1 MVSYCDGLGF
11 RVYRISVTNVYHI
24 HRMVTANLFWHW
36 PCYRPKAEPTTSIT
50 RLGLFDCSEFCLP
63 HTNTHTCARA
73 NIERQLLLG
82 NHIFAL
88 LNSTRPYHLFL
99 PLWVDAEAAKI
110 GAGGIHIWP
119 GLEQLGSPWHTRARE
134 GNSWCSTW
142 CCDSCC
148 KPSLYFFPKLSW
160 RKLNPLN
167 APISCCWKNPGR
179 RILCDAALHV
189 PCISAVFLRCQAV
202 PRKMFQGLGTLG
214 KSAYKKQWL
223 RCSGICW
230 QMVASEIFW
239 LIMMGRCGWHW
250 NWSAIF
256 KLKNGDGLFRC
267 SHSKVF
273 LLSKL
278 N

>member
-1 MVSYCDGLGF
+1 MTFSSIDLATDP
-11 RVYRISVTNVYHI
+11 RR
-24 HRMVTANLFWHW
+24 NLLQASQGW
-36 PCYRPKAEPTTSIT
+36 
-50 RLGLFDCSEFCLP
+50 DCSIVLSFDKQ
-63 HTNTHTCARA
+63 THTHARARA
-73 NIERQLLLG
+73 NIERQLLLV
-82 NHIFAL
+82 NHISAL

-148 KPSLYFFPKLSW
+148 KASLYFFPKLSW
-160 RKLNPLN
+160 RKLDPLN

-230 QMVASEIFW
+230 QMVLVRF
-239 LIMMGRCGWHW
+239 LVDY
-250 NWSAIF
+250 
-256 KLKNGDGLFRC
+256 DG
-267 SHSKVF
+267 
-273 LLSKL
+273 
-278 N
+278 